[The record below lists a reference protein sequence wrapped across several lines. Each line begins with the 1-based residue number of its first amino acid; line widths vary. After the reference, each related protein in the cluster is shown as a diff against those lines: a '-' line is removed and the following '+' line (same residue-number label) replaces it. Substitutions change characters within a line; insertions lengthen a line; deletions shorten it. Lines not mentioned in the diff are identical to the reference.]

1 MYLSN
6 VHTRTVRYAQS
17 CLQFSQASKW
27 HSFLPGEDTR
37 IERNSTPDTT
47 LPPADCCQCRDGR
60 DGVAGAT
67 GTPGR
72 DGRDG
77 EGGDPGLMGPP
88 GPQGTPGPPIGGLV
102 YTCWGRTTCPPTSG
116 TQLVYEG
123 RAAGTPYGLKGGGSD
138 ILCMPDDPEYLN
150 YGPGVQ
156 NYGRVSGVEYIH
168 VARLGQALS
177 HLILQNMPCAVCSG
191 TKTRVLMIPAK
202 VSCPPQWQR
211 EYYGYLM
218 APHATG
224 HYRAS
229 YMCVDKHPEAVPGEY
244 GDSPLSS
251 DPHQVEATCSGLQ
264 CPPYDPE
271 KELTC
276 VVCTL

>member
-1 MYLSN
+1 MQATFKKSVFKQCPYMYSMLCIL
-6 VHTRTVRYAQS
+6 TP
-17 CLQFSQASKW
+17 
-27 HSFLPGEDTR
+27 SFLPGEDTR

-60 DGVAGAT
+60 DGRDGVAGAT

-77 EGGDPGLMGPP
+77 ERGDPGLMGPP
-88 GPQGTPGPPIGGLV
+88 GPQGHPGPPIGGLV
-102 YTCWGRTTCPPTSG
+102 YTRWGRTTCPHTSG
-116 TQLVYEG
+116 TQLVYVG
-123 RAAGTPYGLKGGGSD
+123 RAAGSHYGHKGGGSD

-150 YGPGVQ
+150 YCPGVQ
-156 NYGRVSGVEYIH
+156 NYSPVSGVEYI
-168 VARLGQALS
+168 ASSCQALGNLN
-177 HLILQNMPCAVCSG
+177 HKNMPCAVCSG

-202 VSCPPQWQR
+202 VNCPPQWQR

-229 YMCVDKHPEAVPGEY
+229 YMCVDEHSEAIPGE
-244 GDSPLSS
+244 
-251 DPHQVEATCSGLQ
+251 
-264 CPPYDPE
+264 
-271 KELTC
+271 
-276 VVCTL
+276 